1 MDLVAD
7 NVILVGAI
15 LIFIS
20 ILLSRVS
27 SRFGIPTLLI
37 FLVVGMI
44 FGNDGLG
51 LEFYNPGIAQFIGI
65 IALSI
70 ILFSG
75 GMETEF
81 KEIKPILSQGIVL
94 STMGVLLTAL
104 ITGFFIFW
112 ISGYTFTNIYLPFT
126 ASLLLASIMSSTDSA
141 SVFNILKTQK
151 IKLKNNLRPTLELES
166 GSNDP
171 MAYMLTITLI
181 QYITSEHLGVG
192 SVIGLFFIQFI
203 VGGIVGLVVGKL
215 SVLLINKIKIPY
227 PSLYPLLLLSILLFT
242 YAITDIMNGNGY
254 LAVYI
259 SGIIVGN
266 NKIAFQKEITSFLDG
281 LTMFAQLIMF
291 LSLGLLVSPSDMLSV
306 LPVGIIIAVFMIL
319 VARPLSVFISLA
331 PFRKV
336 TLRSKA
342 FLSWVGLR
350 GAVPIIFATYPVVA
364 SIEYSDQI
372 FNIVFVVTLVSLII
386 QGMTITTVASKLKLD
401 MPFDDKESDFK
412 VEIPEELNV
421 KLREIQ
427 LSKKTLDKGN
437 TLELMDIPDKTLVMM
452 IKRGMDFIVPNGQME
467 LMEGDILLL
476 IAEDE
481 QDRIADYYSHIDDKD
496 IGS

>member
-15 LIFIS
+15 LIFVS
-20 ILLSRVS
+20 RLLSRFS
-27 SRFGIPTLLI
+27 SKYGIPTLLI

-44 FGNDGLG
+44 FGNDGFG
-51 LEFYNPGIAQFIGI
+51 LQFYNAGVTQFIGI

-70 ILFSG
+70 ILFTG

-94 STMGVLLTAL
+94 STFGVLITAF
-104 ITGFFIFW
+104 ITGIFIFW
-112 ISGYTFTNIYLPFT
+112 VLGYFTNIYLPLT

-181 QYITSEHLGVG
+181 QYISSSNLGVG
-192 SVIGLFFIQFI
+192 SMVSAFFVQFLLGA
-203 VGGIVGLVVGKL
+203 VVGLVIGKL

-242 YAITDIMNGNGY
+242 YALTDIMHGNGY
-254 LAVYI
+254 LAVYL

-266 NKIAFQKEITSFLDG
+266 NKIAFKKEITSFLDG

-291 LSLGLLVSPSDMLSV
+291 LSLGLLVNPSEMLSV
-306 LPVGIIIAVFMIL
+306 LPVGLIIAAFIIFF
-319 VARPLSVFISLA
+319 ARPLSVFISLA

-336 TLRSKA
+336 SIRSKA

-350 GAVPIIFATYPVVA
+350 GAVPIIFATYPVLA
-364 SIEYSDQI
+364 SIENSDQI
-372 FNIVFVVTLVSLII
+372 FNIVFVVTLVSLIV
-386 QGMTITTVASKLKLD
+386 QGMTITTFANKLKLSL
-401 MPFDDKESDFK
+401 PLDDKESDFK
-412 VEIPEELNV
+412 VEIPEELNL
-421 KLREIQ
+421 KLREIK
-427 LSKKTLDKGN
+427 LTDRMLEKGN
-437 TLELMDIPDKTLVMM
+437 TLELMTIPDKTLVMM
-452 IKRGMDFIVPNGQME
+452 IKRDMDFLIPNGQME
-467 LMEGDILLL
+467 LMENDILLV
-476 IAEDE
+476 IAEEE
-481 QDRIADYYSHIDDKD
+481 QDRITDYYGHIDD
-496 IGS
+496 

>member
-15 LIFIS
+15 LIFVS
-20 ILLSRVS
+20 ILLSRFS
-27 SRFGIPTLLI
+27 SKYGIPTLLI
-37 FLVVGMI
+37 FLIVGMI
-44 FGNDGLG
+44 FGNDGFG
-51 LEFYNPGIAQFIGI
+51 LQFYNAGVTQFIGI

-70 ILFSG
+70 ILFTG
-75 GMETEF
+75 GMETEY

-94 STMGVLLTAL
+94 STFGVLITAF
-104 ITGFFIFW
+104 ITGIFIFW
-112 ISGYTFTNIYLPFT
+112 VLGYFTSIYLPLT

-181 QYITSEHLGVG
+181 QYISSSNLGVG
-192 SVIGLFFIQFI
+192 SMVGAFFVQFLLGA
-203 VGGIVGLVVGKL
+203 VVGLVIGKL
-215 SVLLINKIKIPY
+215 SVLLINKVKIPY

-242 YAITDIMNGNGY
+242 YAITDIMHGNGY

-266 NKIAFQKEITSFLDG
+266 NKIVFKKEITSFLDG

-291 LSLGLLVSPSDMLSV
+291 LSLGLLVNPSEMLKV
-306 LPVGIIIAVFMIL
+306 LPVGLIIAAFIIFF
-319 VARPLSVFISLA
+319 ARPLSVFISLA

-336 TLRSKA
+336 SIRSKA

-350 GAVPIIFATYPVVA
+350 GAVPIIFATYPVLA
-364 SIEYSDQI
+364 SIENSDQI
-372 FNIVFVVTLVSLII
+372 FNIVFVVTLVSLIV
-386 QGMTITTVASKLKLD
+386 QGMTITTFANKLKLSL
-401 MPFDDKESDFK
+401 PLDDKESDFK
-412 VEIPEELNV
+412 VEIPEELNL
-421 KLREIQ
+421 KLREIK
-427 LSKKTLDKGN
+427 LTDRMLEKGN
-437 TLELMDIPDKTLVMM
+437 TLELMTIPDKTLVMM
-452 IKRGMDFIVPNGQME
+452 IKRDMDFLIPNGQME
-467 LMEGDILLL
+467 LMENDILLV
-476 IAEDE
+476 IAEEE
-481 QDRIADYYSHIDDKD
+481 QDRITDYYGHIDD
-496 IGS
+496 

>member
-15 LIFIS
+15 LIFVS
-20 ILLSRVS
+20 ILLSRFS
-27 SRFGIPTLLI
+27 SKYGIPTLLI

-44 FGNDGLG
+44 FGNDGFG
-51 LEFYNPGIAQFIGI
+51 LQFYNAGVTQFIGI

-70 ILFSG
+70 ILFTG

-94 STMGVLLTAL
+94 STFGVLITAF
-104 ITGFFIFW
+104 ITGIFIFW
-112 ISGYTFTNIYLPFT
+112 VLGYFTNIYLPLT

-181 QYITSEHLGVG
+181 QYISSSNLGVG
-192 SVIGLFFIQFI
+192 SMVSAFFVQFLLGA
-203 VGGIVGLVVGKL
+203 VVGLVIGKL

-242 YAITDIMNGNGY
+242 YALTDIMHGNGY
-254 LAVYI
+254 LAVYL

-266 NKIAFQKEITSFLDG
+266 NKIAFKKEITSFLDG

-291 LSLGLLVSPSDMLSV
+291 LSLGLLVNPSEMLSV
-306 LPVGIIIAVFMIL
+306 LPVGLIIAAFIIFF
-319 VARPLSVFISLA
+319 ARPLSVFISLA

-336 TLRSKA
+336 SIRSKA

-350 GAVPIIFATYPVVA
+350 GAVPIIFATYPVLA
-364 SIEYSDQI
+364 SIENSDQI
-372 FNIVFVVTLVSLII
+372 FNIVFVVTLVSLIV
-386 QGMTITTVASKLKLD
+386 QGMTITTFANKLKLSL
-401 MPFDDKESDFK
+401 PLDDKESDFK
-412 VEIPEELNV
+412 VEIPEELNL
-421 KLREIQ
+421 KLREIK
-427 LSKKTLDKGN
+427 LTDRMLEKGN
-437 TLELMDIPDKTLVMM
+437 TLELMTIPDKTLVMM
-452 IKRGMDFIVPNGQME
+452 IKRDMDFLIPNGQME
-467 LMEGDILLL
+467 LMENDILLV
-476 IAEDE
+476 IAEEE
-481 QDRIADYYSHIDDKD
+481 QDRITDYYGHIDD
-496 IGS
+496 

>member
-15 LIFIS
+15 LIFVS
-20 ILLSRVS
+20 ILLSRFS
-27 SRFGIPTLLI
+27 SKYGIPTLLI

-44 FGNDGLG
+44 FGNDGFG
-51 LEFYNPGIAQFIGI
+51 LQFYNAGVTQFIGI

-70 ILFSG
+70 ILFTG
-75 GMETEF
+75 GMETEY

-94 STMGVLLTAL
+94 STFGVLITAF
-104 ITGFFIFW
+104 ITGIFIFW
-112 ISGYTFTNIYLPFT
+112 VLGYFTSIYLPLT

-181 QYITSEHLGVG
+181 QYISSSNLGVG
-192 SVIGLFFIQFI
+192 SMVGAFFVQFLLGA
-203 VGGIVGLVVGKL
+203 VVGLVIGKL
-215 SVLLINKIKIPY
+215 SVLLINKVKIPY

-242 YAITDIMNGNGY
+242 YAITDIMHGNGY

-266 NKIAFQKEITSFLDG
+266 NKIVFKKEITSFLDG

-291 LSLGLLVSPSDMLSV
+291 LSLGLLVNPSEMLKV
-306 LPVGIIIAVFMIL
+306 LPVGLIIAAFIIFF
-319 VARPLSVFISLA
+319 ARPLSVFISLA

-336 TLRSKA
+336 SIRSKA

-350 GAVPIIFATYPVVA
+350 GAVPIIFATYPVLA
-364 SIEYSDQI
+364 SIENSDQI
-372 FNIVFVVTLVSLII
+372 FNIVFVVTLVSLIV
-386 QGMTITTVASKLKLD
+386 QGMTITTFANKLKLSL
-401 MPFDDKESDFK
+401 PLDDKESDFK
-412 VEIPEELNV
+412 VEIPEELNL
-421 KLREIQ
+421 KLREIK
-427 LSKKTLDKGN
+427 LTDRMLEKGN
-437 TLELMDIPDKTLVMM
+437 TLELMTIPDKTLVMM
-452 IKRGMDFIVPNGQME
+452 IKRDMDFLIPNGQME
-467 LMEGDILLL
+467 LMEHDILLV
-476 IAEDE
+476 IAEEE
-481 QDRIADYYSHIDDKD
+481 QDRISDYYGHIDD
-496 IGS
+496 

>member
-15 LIFIS
+15 LIFVS
-20 ILLSRVS
+20 ILLSRFS
-27 SRFGIPTLLI
+27 SKYGIPTLLI

-44 FGNDGLG
+44 FGNDGFG
-51 LEFYNPGIAQFIGI
+51 LQFYNAGITQFIGI

-70 ILFSG
+70 ILFTG

-94 STMGVLLTAL
+94 STFGVLLTAL
-104 ITGFFIFW
+104 LTGVFIFW
-112 ISGYTFTNIYLPFT
+112 VLGYFTSIYLPLT

-181 QYITSEHLGVG
+181 QYISSSNLGVG
-192 SVIGLFFIQFI
+192 SMVGAFFVQFLLGA
-203 VGGIVGLVVGKL
+203 VVGLVIGKL
-215 SVLLINKIKIPY
+215 SVLLINKVKIPY

-242 YAITDIMNGNGY
+242 YAITDIMHGNGY

-266 NKIAFQKEITSFLDG
+266 NKIVFKKEITSFLDG

-291 LSLGLLVSPSDMLSV
+291 LSLGLLVSPSEMLSV
-306 LPVGIIIAVFMIL
+306 LPVGLIIAAFIIFL
-319 VARPLSVFISLA
+319 ARPLSVFISLA

-336 TLRSKA
+336 SIRSKA

-350 GAVPIIFATYPVVA
+350 GAVPIIFATYPVLA
-364 SIEYSDQI
+364 SIENSDQI
-372 FNIVFVVTLVSLII
+372 FNIVFVVTLVSLIV
-386 QGMTITTVASKLKLD
+386 QGMTITTFANKLKLSS
-401 MPFDDKESDFK
+401 PLDDKESDFK
-412 VEIPEELNV
+412 VEIPEELNL
-421 KLREIQ
+421 KLREIK
-427 LSKKTLDKGN
+427 LTDRMLEKGN
-437 TLELMDIPDKTLVMM
+437 TLELMTIPDKTLVMM
-452 IKRGMDFIVPNGQME
+452 IKRDMDFLIPNGQME
-467 LMEGDILLL
+467 LMENDILLV
-476 IAEDE
+476 IAEEE
-481 QDRIADYYSHIDDKD
+481 QDRISDYYGHIDD
-496 IGS
+496 

>member
-7 NVILVGAI
+7 NIILVGAI
-15 LIFIS
+15 LMFVS

-27 SRFGIPTLLI
+27 SWFGIPTLLI
-37 FLVVGMI
+37 FLVVGMV

-51 LEFYNPGIAQFIGI
+51 LEFYNANIAQFIGI

-70 ILFSG
+70 ILFTG
-75 GMETEF
+75 GMETKF
-81 KEIKPILSQGIVL
+81 KDIKPIVAQGIVL
-94 STMGVLLTAL
+94 STMGVFLTAL
-104 ITGFFIFW
+104 ITGVFIFW
-112 ISGYTFTNIYLPFT
+112 ILGYFSSIEFPLIT
-126 ASLLLASIMSSTDSA
+126 SLLLASIMSSTDSA

-181 QYITSEHLGVG
+181 QYISSSNIGVG

-203 VGGIVGLVVGKL
+203 VGGIVGFVVAKL
-215 SVLLINKIKIPY
+215 SVMLINKIKIPY

-266 NKIAFQKEITSFLDG
+266 SKIVFKKEITSFLDG

-291 LSLGLLVSPSDMLSV
+291 LSLGLLVSPVEMVSV
-306 LPVGIIIAVFMIL
+306 LPIGIIIALFMIL
-319 VARPLSVFISLA
+319 ISRPLSVFISLS

-336 TLRSKA
+336 SIRSKT

-364 SIEYSDQI
+364 NIPHSEQI
-372 FNIVFVVTLVSLII
+372 FNIVFVVTLVSLIL
-386 QGMTITTVASKLKLD
+386 QGMTITFVARKLKLD
-401 MPFDDKESDFK
+401 LPFDDKESDFR
-412 VEIPEELNV
+412 VEIPEELNIN
-421 KLREIQ
+421 LREVQ
-427 LSKKTLDKGN
+427 LTKKSLAKGN
-437 TLELMDIPDKTLVMM
+437 TLELMDVPDKTLVMM
-452 IKRGMDFIVPNGQME
+452 VKRGMDFLVPNGQME

-476 IAEDE
+476 IEEDE
-481 QDRIADYYSHIDDKD
+481 QDRIADYYSHIDE
-496 IGS
+496 